1 MIVILIVTARGQ
13 GVGGGPFLVHGRRLP
28 GIDFKN
34 YVAFF
39 RVWYVVCVGGFL
51 LVSAY
56 FSGAH
61 VDPPNVTPYV
71 FLPILA
77 ARCLWRSA

>member
-13 GVGGGPFLVHGRRLP
+13 GVGGCPFLLHGRRLL

-39 RVWYVVCVGGFL
+39 RVWYIVCVGGFL
-51 LVSAY
+51 RVSAY

-61 VDPPNVTPYV
+61 ITPQIVPPLCFP
-71 FLPILA
+71 PIFNSLT
-77 ARCLWRSA
+77 L